1 MAAAAPRPDT
11 TQISADPA
19 PAARLSGLATE
30 PAKVDAARLHPG
42 AAKPVGAPHKWL
54 IAVSVILGPILEVLD
69 SSIVNVSLPH
79 MQGSFSAGVDEVAWV
94 VTSYLVANGIM
105 IPMTGWISARFGR
118 KRYFLLSLLSFICA
132 SALCG
137 AARTLSEI
145 IVFRLAQGLAG
156 AAMVPS
162 SQAIMMETFPPEEQ
176 QMAMATWGVGMM
188 VAPVIGPTLGG
199 WITDNWNW
207 RWNFYIN
214 VPLGIVAFIMVSAF
228 VHDPAYL
235 GRRREGG
242 RVDWLGIICLV
253 VWLGLLQIVCDR
265 GQRADWFS
273 SPWVVWAVGLSGLA
287 MFILIFHELF
297 FPEPILELHIL
308 KVRQFSSAVV
318 VVVLLSFI
326 LFGSGFLNPVFLQE
340 FMGYTAW
347 RAGLVMLPRAIAG
360 MGAMLLAGQ
369 VSRAGYDNRR
379 LIGLAF
385 AIVAFGLWRMSGWN
399 LEVSIARIMFDSFIL
414 GAGLGLSFPILS
426 AAALSSIRREK
437 MGYAASLYNM
447 TRNTGAAVG
456 IAYLTNM
463 LLTNQQIHQSYLVQ
477 HFSVFDAWAMSHA
490 AANVPGSPPFH
501 FVEQMVTGQRQGLGL
516 VYHMIQQQ
524 SAMLAF
530 NDIYRMLAVIA
541 LLTIPSFALFQS
553 ARPNVSGSAVH

>member
-1 MAAAAPRPDT
+1 MAAAVPRPERS
-11 TQISADPA
+11 QIAAESATGARP
-19 PAARLSGLATE
+19 PAAAEHANTDATRVQ
-30 PAKVDAARLHPG
+30 PAAERRAAS
-42 AAKPVGAPHKWL
+42 PHKWL
-54 IAVSVILGPILEVLD
+54 IEVSVILGPILEVLD

-118 KRYFLLSLLSFICA
+118 KRYFMLSLISFICA

-137 AARTLSEI
+137 AARSLSQI
-145 IVFRLAQGLAG
+145 IVFRLVQGLAG

-176 QMAMATWGVGMM
+176 QLAMATWGVGMM
-188 VAPVIGPTLGG
+188 VAPVTGPTLGG

-214 VPLGIVAFIMVSAF
+214 VPLGIVALIMVSAF

-235 GRRREGG
+235 RRRREGG
-242 RVDWLGIICLV
+242 KVDWLGIVCLV
-253 VWLGLLQIVCDR
+253 LWLGLLQIVCDR

-273 SPWVVWAVGLSGLA
+273 SPWVVWAASLSGLA
-287 MFILIFHELF
+287 MLILIFHELRF
-297 FPEPILELHIL
+297 SEPILELHIL
-308 KVRQFSSAVV
+308 KVRQFSSAVI

-369 VSRAGYDNRR
+369 ISRAGYDNRR
-379 LIGLAF
+379 LIGVAF

-399 LEVSIARIMFDSFIL
+399 LDISITRVMVDGFIL

-426 AAALSSIRREK
+426 AAALSSIQREK

-463 LLTNQQIHQSYLVQ
+463 LLSHQQIHQSYLVQ
-477 HFSVFDAWAMSHA
+477 HFSVFDAWRMSNA
-490 AANVPGSPPFH
+490 AAYAPGSPAFH
-501 FVEQMVTGQRQGLGL
+501 FVEQMVSGQRQGLGM
-516 VYHMIQQQ
+516 VYHAIQQQ

-541 LLTIPSFALFQS
+541 LATIPSFALFQS
-553 ARPNVSGSAVH
+553 ARPKPPGSAVH

>member
-1 MAAAAPRPDT
+1 MAAAVPRPDKSH
-11 TQISADPA
+11 ISADSAGVRPA
-19 PAARLSGLATE
+19 IDENFAGTRTDQLQPAAVPR
-30 PAKVDAARLHPG
+30 AA
-42 AAKPVGAPHKWL
+42 APHKWL
-54 IAVSVILGPILEVLD
+54 IAVSIILGPILEVLD

-118 KRYFLLSLLSFICA
+118 KRYFMLSLFSFVCA
-132 SALCG
+132 SAMCG
-137 AARTLSEI
+137 AAHSLGQM
-145 IVFRLAQGLAG
+145 IVFRLIQGLAG

-176 QMAMATWGVGMM
+176 QLAMATWGVGMM

-214 VPLGIVAFIMVSAF
+214 VPLGVVALIMLSAF

-235 GRRREGG
+235 RSRRVGG
-242 RVDWLGIICLV
+242 KVDWFGIVCLV
-253 VWLGLLQIVCDR
+253 LWLGLLQIVCDR

-273 SPWVVWAVGLSGLA
+273 SPWVIWATGLSGLA
-287 MFILIFHELF
+287 MILLVFHELH
-297 FPEPILELHIL
+297 FPDPIIELHIL
-308 KVRQFSSAVV
+308 KIRQFSSAVV

-347 RAGLVMLPRAIAG
+347 RAGLVMLPRALAG
-360 MGAMLLAGQ
+360 MTSMLLAGQ
-369 VSRAGYDNRR
+369 ISRAGYDNRR
-379 LIGLAF
+379 LIGVAF
-385 AIVAFGLWRMSGWN
+385 AIVALALWRMSGWN
-399 LEVSIARIMFDSFIL
+399 LDVSISRIMLDSFVL

-426 AAALSSIRREK
+426 AAALSSIRREN
-437 MGYAASLYNM
+437 MGYAASLFNM

-463 LLTNQQIHQSYLVQ
+463 LLTRQQIHQAYLVQ
-477 HFSVFDAWAMSHA
+477 HFSVFDAWRMTNAPFFA
-490 AANVPGSPPFH
+490 PGSPRFH
-501 FVEQMVTGQRQGLGL
+501 FVQQLVTGQRQGLGL
-516 VYHMIQQQ
+516 VYHAIQQQ

-541 LLTIPSFALFQS
+541 LLTIPSFALFQG
-553 ARPNVSGSAVH
+553 ARPQASSSAVH

>member
-1 MAAAAPRPDT
+1 MAAAVPRPDKSH
-11 TQISADPA
+11 ISADSAGVRPA
-19 PAARLSGLATE
+19 TDENFADTRTDQLQPAAVPR
-30 PAKVDAARLHPG
+30 AA
-42 AAKPVGAPHKWL
+42 APHKWL
-54 IAVSVILGPILEVLD
+54 IAVSIILGPILEVLD

-118 KRYFLLSLLSFICA
+118 KRYFMLSLFSFVCA
-132 SALCG
+132 SAMCG
-137 AARTLSEI
+137 AAHSLGQM
-145 IVFRLAQGLAG
+145 IVFRLIQGLAG

-176 QMAMATWGVGMM
+176 QLAMATWGVRMM

-214 VPLGIVAFIMVSAF
+214 VPLGVVALIMLSAF

-235 GRRREGG
+235 RSRRVGG
-242 RVDWLGIICLV
+242 KVDWFGIVCLV
-253 VWLGLLQIVCDR
+253 LWLGLLQIVCDR

-273 SPWVVWAVGLSGLA
+273 SPWVIWATGLSGLA
-287 MFILIFHELF
+287 MILLVFHELH
-297 FPEPILELHIL
+297 FPDPIIELHIR
-308 KVRQFSSAVV
+308 KIRQFSSAVV

-347 RAGLVMLPRAIAG
+347 RAGLVMLPRALAG
-360 MGAMLLAGQ
+360 MTSMLLAGQ
-369 VSRAGYDNRR
+369 ISRAGYDNRR
-379 LIGLAF
+379 LIGVAF
-385 AIVAFGLWRMSGWN
+385 AIVALALWRMSGWN
-399 LEVSIARIMFDSFIL
+399 LDVSISRIMLDSFVL

-426 AAALSSIRREK
+426 AAALSSIRREN
-437 MGYAASLYNM
+437 MGYAASLFNM

-463 LLTNQQIHQSYLVQ
+463 LLTRQQIHQAYLVQ
-477 HFSVFDAWAMSHA
+477 HFSVFDAWRMTNAPFFA
-490 AANVPGSPPFH
+490 PGSPRFH
-501 FVEQMVTGQRQGLGL
+501 FVQQLVTGQRQGLGL
-516 VYHMIQQQ
+516 VYHAIQQQ

-541 LLTIPSFALFQS
+541 LLTIPSFALFQG
-553 ARPNVSGSAVH
+553 ARPQASSSAVH